1 MAFGWPVWSSSEGRS
16 DHSTTILPSVAMKK
30 KIRSSKHL
38 LCSIFWAPQARIREA
53 DYIII
58 SDK

>member
-30 KIRSSKHL
+30 KNKVFKAL
-38 LCSIFWAPQARIREA
+38 AL
-53 DYIII
+53 
-58 SDK
+58 